1 MFVRD
6 VTIQPNRN
14 GFRLAS
20 LESIY
25 MCTGPDPGSGP
36 VIEGVNIVDDLR

>member
-6 VTIQPNRN
+6 VNIQPKRN

-20 LESIY
+20 LESIFY
-25 MCTGPDPGSGP
+25 VQGPDPGSGP
-36 VIEGVNIVDDLR
+36 VIEGVSLVDDLR